1 MNKKISIIALGVLFS
16 TSAFAY
22 EAKTYTEAGSQAPQE
37 EATSI
42 RMGESIQSPSRTLDK
57 FSPDMITSYGSI
69 RYLGVNENSESRGF
83 EVELGAAVKDF
94 ELSVGYRDHDTEM
107 DHAGVKTDESIEQI
121 RARLLAPLY
130 VAEDYS
136 IQAGVSYARTESDVK
151 LIDNNSFF
159 GTVKIKGQLS
169 DSVVGYALAD
179 IEFSDENQIIDG
191 EEYDVHDDFTY
202 AFGLDYYATKN
213 LAVGASIAFGSEL
226 DSVYTLA
233 ATYNF

>member
-1 MNKKISIIALGVLFS
+1 
-16 TSAFAY
+16 
-22 EAKTYTEAGSQAPQE
+22 
-37 EATSI
+37 
-42 RMGESIQSPSRTLDK
+42 MGETIQSPSRALDT
-57 FSPDMITSYGSI
+57 FSPDMITSYGSV

-83 EVELGAAVKDF
+83 EVEFGAVVKDF

-107 DHAGVKTDESIEQI
+107 DHAGVKTEESIEQI

-130 VAEDYS
+130 VDEDYS

-151 LIDNNSFF
+151 LIDNNSYF

-169 DSVVGYALAD
+169 DSIVGYVLAD
-179 IEFSDENQIIDG
+179 IEFSGEKQAIDG
-191 EEYDVHDDFTY
+191 SEYDVHDDFTY
-202 AFGLDYYATKN
+202 AFGLDYYPTKN

-226 DSVYTLA
+226 DSIYTLA